1 MLIES
6 SSLTDRVAHE
16 LTQRIQQGTYPV
28 GEKLP
33 AGRLLAQEF
42 QVSAAVIREAT
53 ERLRTKGLVRTRQ
66 GAGCTVLAR
75 SSPGFHMALPEIPD
89 RQALLHIYELRLEIE
104 GGAAALAAVRATAD
118 DLHEMHA
125 ILQAL
130 HDSLHQPGP
139 ALEWDIKFHLCL
151 ARASHNPHYSGLL
164 HYLNDQWRQSVAV
177 ARRHTQA
184 LDAVHGAPGKSPGS
198 PAEQALSLPL
208 SRRVHEEHVAVFTAI
223 QSRNPE
229 AARQCAQA
237 HLRNA
242 AQRLGLVLSCAD
254 ALPDTPGCHSPAV
267 AALARDV
274 VNEDASVA
282 LSRQV
287 LGSS

>member
-1 MLIES
+1 MIIES
-6 SSLTDRVAHE
+6 SSLTDHVARE
-16 LTQRIQQGTYPV
+16 LMQRIHQGVYPV

-75 SSPGFHMALPEIPD
+75 SSPGFHMALPDIPD
-89 RQALLHIYELRLEIE
+89 RQALLHVYELRLEIE
-104 GGAAALAAVRATAD
+104 GGAAALAAARATD
-118 DLHEMHA
+118 GDLHEMHTV
-125 ILQAL
+125 LSAL
-130 HDSLHQPGP
+130 KASLHQPHQ

-151 ARASHNPHYSGLL
+151 AQASHNPHYSSLL

-184 LDAVHGAPGKSPGS
+184 LDAVHGGPCQKPGS
-198 PAEQALSLPL
+198 LAGQAQALPL
-208 SRRVHEEHVAVFTAI
+208 SRRVHEEHVSIFKAI
-223 QSRNPE
+223 RARNPE
-229 AARQCAQA
+229 KARQCAQA

-242 AQRLGLVLSCAD
+242 AQRLNLV
-254 ALPDTPGCHSPAV
+254 TV
-267 AALARDV
+267 A
-274 VNEDASVA
+274 
-282 LSRQV
+282 
-287 LGSS
+287 